1 MITFEFAPD
10 IVFTP
15 ENSDLASEIY
25 RLRFGNVFGQ
35 SKKDKLK
42 EEQLLMQLNELNKKM
57 ETNNKNEKSG
67 LIHPIDFIDKMVDG
81 FDRIAKDINKD
92 FDKGFKK
99 VFGEDFQGLSHQPSA
114 NIYKTENGVSLEMTV
129 PGYDKN
135 DIDISLEKNTLIV
148 SGKKEENKQD
158 FTMREFSYSS
168 FSRSFNLSE
177 RLNRDTIKSSLNNG
191 ILTVNI
197 AKLQPETVSFEKKK
211 IPVE

>member
-10 IVFTP
+10 IVFAP
-15 ENSDLASEIY
+15 ENSDLAKEIY
-25 RLRFGNVFGQ
+25 QLRFGNVFGQ

-42 EEQLLMQLNELNKKM
+42 EEQLLIQLNKLNSKM
-57 ETNNKNEKSG
+57 EANNKNEKSG
-67 LIHPIDFIDKMVDG
+67 LMYPIDFIGKMVDG
-81 FDRIAKDINKD
+81 FESITKDIDKD
-92 FDKGFKK
+92 FKK
-99 VFGEDFQGLSHQPSA
+99 IFGETFQGPGRQPSA
-114 NIYKTENGVSLEMTV
+114 NIYKTENGVSLEMII
-129 PGYDKN
+129 PGYDKK
-135 DIDISLEKNTLIV
+135 DIDISLEKNTLTV

-191 ILTVNI
+191 ILTVSI
-197 AKLQPETVSFEKKK
+197 AKLQPETVSSEKKK